1 MTATEDPATKSKAPL
16 GESKGAKSPPTGSEP
31 ARNPELLALT
41 INSETGQ
48 IVRLERVDS
57 GGARHE
63 LSDEQRARLAQE
75 KGADTLETLI
85 EEVFEAG
92 IASVLGGTGRF
103 SASESEEE
111 AELRH
116 LLLRP
121 LIERSPAKHLMKP
134 DILTRATL
142 GTLLRNNLRPQPRG
156 AESRSVHTSSRGS
169 ASKSNQPGQAS
180 DRQTSSAT

>member
-1 MTATEDPATKSKAPL
+1 MTATEDPVTKSKMPP
-16 GESKGAKSPPTGSEP
+16 GEGKGAKSPATGSEP

-41 INSETGQ
+41 INAETGQ

-63 LSDEQRARLAQE
+63 LSEEQRAKLAQE
-75 KGADTLETLI
+75 KGEHTLEALI

-111 AELRH
+111 AELRR

-121 LIERSPAKHLMKP
+121 LIERSPARHLMKP
-134 DILTRATL
+134 DTLTRATL
-142 GTLLRNNLRPQPRG
+142 GTLLRNNLKPQPRG
-156 AESRSVHTSSRGS
+156 AESSAVHPSSRGS
-169 ASKSNQPGQAS
+169 AGKSYQPGQAS
-180 DRQTSSAT
+180 NRQTSSAT